1 MKMFNKKIGIYCTLL
16 FCIFMITSCE
26 NAPKHEQKDNL
37 KEEMK
42 VSSEQYVSIE
52 EAKNQLHELEGKSI
66 EGVYLPE
73 HIFMPDIQKIFEVK
87 LAPWYPKQ
95 KEDLEKIIKN
105 MWNDYEK
112 IDWSLIKEKTFSNKN
127 DDTYYGS
134 EKQDKKTGLLYSY
147 DSDGFFSGD
156 SLNDTE
162 ETGKSCVKEFDFE
175 WGDTASEKDVYQLED
190 GNILVSEAI
199 SYTEDLFNENVSELE
214 KGLFEYKVQHLYVMK
229 NAETGCYDFNM
240 VIGRIYKGIFI
251 DTSSDFSLSQGK
263 SYNKVHC
270 GTHMIAIMRHKNS
283 LDYVNSCRELFN
295 IETETEKEKIISPI
309 WAVQLI
315 NKEIA
320 HIDGLSFNDC
330 GLVYLLV
337 QDNKLVKDNVQD
349 VYQQVNETTYLR
361 PVWLFMSMG
370 SGAAFETMTKDNHG
384 ISVVVDAVD
393 GTLYYYESTGAY

>member
-1 MKMFNKKIGIYCTLL
+1 MKMFNKKTGIFCTLL
-16 FCIFMITSCE
+16 FCIFVMAGCE
-26 NAPKHEQKDNL
+26 NAPKREKNDDF
-37 KEEMK
+37 KEGMT

-52 EAKNQLHELEGKSI
+52 EAKNQLQKLEGKSI

-73 HIFMPDIQKIFEVK
+73 HILMPDIQKISEVK
-87 LAPWYPKQ
+87 LSSWYPKQ
-95 KEDLEKIIKN
+95 KGDLEEILKN
-105 MWNDYEK
+105 MWNDYGK
-112 IDWSLIKEKTFSNKN
+112 VDWTQIKEKTFTNKN
-127 DDTYYGS
+127 DNTYYGS
-134 EKQDKKTGLLYSY
+134 EKQDEKTGFLYSY

-162 ETGKSCVKEFDFE
+162 MTGESCVKEFDFE
-175 WGDTASEKDVYQLED
+175 WGDTTSEEDVYQLED
-190 GNILVSEAI
+190 GDVLVSEAI

-214 KGLFEYKVQHLYVMK
+214 KSLFKYKVQHLYVMK

-240 VIGRIYKGIFI
+240 VIGRIYNGIFI

-263 SYNKVHC
+263 SYDKVHC

-283 LDYVNSCRELFN
+283 VDYVNSCRELFD
-295 IETETEKEKIISPI
+295 IETEAEKEKIISPI

-320 HIDGLSFNDC
+320 HVDGLSFSDC

-337 QDNKLVKDNVQD
+337 QDNQLIKDNVQD

-361 PVWLFMSMG
+361 PVWLFMSAG

-384 ISVVVDAVD
+384 ISVVVDALD
-393 GTLYYYESTGAY
+393 GTLYYYEGTGAY